1 MSNVFFENRKKTN
14 PIRVLFIYP
23 NTFGMNMLPPA
34 IALFNA
40 LLKREGHSMRLFDA
54 TYYSVD
60 YGVDSDGSKS
70 DNLNVVP
77 YDPSEKGI
85 QMKTTSWLDDLRK
98 EFDEFQPD
106 LIAMSTTEDMWN
118 LGITLLNSIRDGIER
133 NSIPVIV
140 GGVFPT
146 FAPDLVIANDL
157 VDMVCVGEGEVAMVD
172 LCHRIGNGENY
183 DDVTNLWVKIKDGS
197 LIKNK
202 MTKPVDIN
210 SLPML
215 DLSLFEEARLYRPMA
230 GKWYRMLPVETIR
243 GCPYKC
249 AYCNSP
255 TQVEFYKENS
265 NGGFF
270 RKKDVKLV
278 YDELKYFVDVH
289 QMEYGYFWADTFLA
303 MNKREF
309 EEFCEMYQD
318 IKLPFWMQ
326 TRPETLSEEK
336 IKRLAD
342 VGLHRI
348 SFGLEHG
355 NEEFRKKYLDRSFK
369 NKDIIEKLRIPHHY
383 GVQFSVNNI
392 TGFPYET
399 RELAFDTI
407 ELNRHI
413 ESDNQN
419 LYAFVPF
426 HGTPLRKL
434 SEELGYV
441 KHSDITRCLTDKPML
456 DQPQYSAAEV
466 EGLQRCFVL
475 YVGMPKSRWGDI
487 AKAEK
492 DTPEG
497 NCIFNELKEEYTT
510 HYMNA
515 GNGANSGKDEKPSS
529 ADLEYGMSQES
540 GK

>member
-1 MSNVFFENRKKTN
+1 MNNVFFEKKKVIN

-40 LLKREGHSMRLFDA
+40 LLKREGHSVRIFDA

-70 DNLNVVP
+70 DNLNVMP

-85 QMKTTSWLDDLRK
+85 QMKSTSWIDDLRK
-98 EFDEFQPD
+98 EFDEYQPE

-118 LGITLLNSIRDGIER
+118 LGITLLNSIRTGIEN

-157 VDMVCVGEGEVAMVD
+157 VDMVCVGEGEEALVD
-172 LCHRIGNGENY
+172 VCGRIGNDENY
-183 DDVTNLWVKIKDGS
+183 EDVTNLWVKTDDGR
-197 LIKNK
+197 IVKNK
-202 MTKPVDIN
+202 VTKPVDIN

-230 GKWYRMLPVETIR
+230 GKWYRMLPIETIR

-270 RKKDVKLV
+270 RKKNVNLV
-278 YDELKYFVDVH
+278 YDELKYFVDTYG
-289 QMEYGYFWADTFLA
+289 MEYGYFWADTFLA
-303 MNKREF
+303 MNSREF
-309 EEFCEMYQD
+309 DEFCEMYQD
-318 IKLPFWMQ
+318 INLPFWMQ
-326 TRPETLSEEK
+326 TRPETLSDEK

-369 NKDIIEKLRIPHHY
+369 NKDIIEKLKIPHQY
-383 GVQFSVNNI
+383 GVQYSVNNI
-392 TGFPYET
+392 TGFPYEK

-413 ESDNQN
+413 DSDNQN

-426 HGTPLRKL
+426 HGTPLRKI

-441 KHSDITRCLTDKPML
+441 QHEDITRCLTDKPML

-466 EGLQRCFVL
+466 EGMQRCFVL
-475 YVGMPKSRWGDI
+475 YVGMPKNRWPDI

-492 DTPEG
+492 NTPEG
-497 NCIFNELKEEYTT
+497 NRIFEELKEEYKSC
-510 HYMNA
+510 YMNVKKESLA
-515 GNGANSGKDEKPSS
+515 AENTNT

-540 GK
+540 EK

>member
-1 MSNVFFENRKKTN
+1 MSQIISNLTKSVA

-40 LLKREGHSMRLFDA
+40 LLKREGHKVKLFDA

-60 YGVDSDGSKS
+60 YGVDSDGSKA
-70 DNLNVVP
+70 DNLNVAE
-77 YDPSEKGI
+77 YDTNEKGI
-85 QMKTTSWLDDLRK
+85 SMKTTSWADDLRQ
-98 EFDEFQPD
+98 EYDNFSPD

-118 LGITLLNSIRDGIER
+118 LGLLLLESLRSRIKNNRT
-133 NSIPVIV
+133 PVIV

-146 FAPDLVIANDL
+146 FAPDLVISQDL
-157 VDMVCVGEGEVAMVD
+157 VDMVCVGEGEEALVD
-172 LCHRIGNGENY
+172 LSYRIGKGYSYE
-183 DDVTNLWVKIKDGS
+183 DVTNLWVKTKDGR
-197 LIKNK
+197 LIKNNV
-202 MTKPVDIN
+202 TKPVDIN
-210 SLPML
+210 SLPKL
-215 DLSLFEEARLYRPMA
+215 DLSLFEDGRLYRPMA
-230 GKWYRMLPVETIR
+230 GNWYRMLPIETIR

-255 TQVEFYKENS
+255 TQVEFYKENNNS
-265 NGGFF
+265 FF

-278 YDELKYFVDVH
+278 HEELKYFIENH
-289 QMEYGYFWADTFLA
+289 KMEYGYFWADTFLA
-303 MNKREF
+303 MNSREF
-309 EEFCEMYQD
+309 DEFVEMYQD

-326 TRPETLSEEK
+326 TRPETLSDEK
-336 IKRLAD
+336 VRKLAD

-355 NEEFRKKYLDRSFK
+355 NEEFRKKYLARSFK
-369 NKDIIEKLRIPHHY
+369 NKDIIEKLRIPDNY
-383 GVQFSVNNI
+383 DIQYSVNNI

-413 ESDNQN
+413 NSNNQN

-434 SEELGYV
+434 TEDLGYV
-441 KHSDITRCLTDKPML
+441 KHEDITRCLTDKPML

-466 EGLQRCFVL
+466 EGMQRCFVL
-475 YVGMPKSRWGDI
+475 YVGMDKSRWSEI
-487 AKAEK
+487 EKAEK
-492 DTPEG
+492 NTIEG
-497 NCIFNELKEEYTT
+497 NRIFKELKEEYK
-510 HYMNA
+510 
-515 GNGANSGKDEKPSS
+515 KDFMTSS
-529 ADLEYGMSQES
+529 SSKNVADLEYGLES
-540 GK
+540 EKGNKS

>member
-1 MSNVFFENRKKTN
+1 MIQVHSSHRKDIN

-40 LLKREGHSMRLFDA
+40 LLKREGHVVRLFDA
-54 TYYSVD
+54 TYYSVN
-60 YGVDSDGSKS
+60 YGVDSDGSKA
-70 DNLNVVP
+70 DNLNVMS
-77 YDPSEKGI
+77 YDPNEKGI
-85 QMKTTSWLDDLRK
+85 RMKTTSWVDDLQN
-98 EFDEFQPD
+98 EVDDFEPD

-118 LGITLLNSIRDGIER
+118 LGISLLDAISSRIKKRK
-133 NSIPVIV
+133 IPVIV

-146 FAPDLVIANDL
+146 FAPDLVIAYDL
-157 VDMVCVGEGEVAMVD
+157 VDMVCVGEGEEALTE
-172 LCHRIGNGENY
+172 LCYLIGKKLKYEH
-183 DDVTNLWVKIKDGS
+183 VTNLWVKTEDGR

-202 MTKPVDIN
+202 VTVPVDIN

-215 DLSLFEEARLYRPMA
+215 DLSLFEEERLYRPMA
-230 GKWYRMLPVETIR
+230 GKWYRMLPIETIR

-265 NGGFF
+265 GGGFF

-278 YDELKYFVDVH
+278 YDELKWFVDNH
-289 QMEYGYFWADTFLA
+289 KMEYGYFWADTFLA
-303 MNKREF
+303 MNSREF
-309 EEFCEMYQD
+309 DEFCEMYKD
-318 IKLPFWMQ
+318 INLPFWMQ
-326 TRPETLSEEK
+326 TRPETLSDEK
-336 IKRLAD
+336 VKRLAE

-355 NEEFRKKYLDRSFK
+355 NENFRKKYLGRSFD
-369 NKDIIEKLRIPHHY
+369 NNEIIEKLKIPHQY
-383 GVQFSVNNI
+383 GVQFSINNI

-407 ELNRHI
+407 ELNKHI
-413 ESDNQN
+413 KSDNQN

-434 SEELGYV
+434 TEELGYM
-441 KHSDITRCLTDKPML
+441 KHTDITRCLTDKPML
-456 DQPQYSAAEV
+456 NQPQYTAEEV

-475 YVGMPKSRWGDI
+475 YVGMPKNRWGEI
-487 AKAEK
+487 EKAEK
-492 DTPEG
+492 NTTEG
-497 NCIFNELKEEYTT
+497 NRLFEKLKEEYKRE
-510 HYMNA
+510 YIA
-515 GNGANSGKDEKPSS
+515 ESS
-529 ADLEYGMSQES
+529 SSKTADLEYGMELDE
-540 GK
+540 KHP